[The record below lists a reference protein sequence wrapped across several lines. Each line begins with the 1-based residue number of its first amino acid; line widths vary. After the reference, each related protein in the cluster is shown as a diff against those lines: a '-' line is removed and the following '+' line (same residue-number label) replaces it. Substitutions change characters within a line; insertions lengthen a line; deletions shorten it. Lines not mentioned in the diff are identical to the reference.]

1 MPRRILQ
8 GVVVSDKAHKTIA
21 VLVERR
27 VMHPVYHKFVKRSK
41 KYLAHDE
48 TRRAKIGDKVEI
60 IECRPISKRKCW
72 ILVGDE
78 LPVLGEKKAEVAK
91 APAAARKP
99 AAKKAAAKK

>member
-8 GVVVSDKAHKTIA
+8 GVVVSDKAHKTIS

-27 VMHPVYHKFVKRSK
+27 IMHPVYHKFVKRSK

-48 TRRAKIGDKVEI
+48 NRRAKIGDKVEI

-78 LPVLGEKKAEVAK
+78 LPVLGEKKAEVVK
-91 APAAARKP
+91 APAAKKP
-99 AAKKAAAKK
+99 AAKKTAAKK